1 MKHTENQHVQ
11 VPNNMTKNKTLTPE
25 CLLVYAYIKK
35 YMNRDTLEAYPSLT
49 TICSELGAS
58 EPTIRKCIKLLVEL
72 EYISVRKEGRKN
84 VYKFS
89 EYKKFEPFSYEF
101 LENKECTFTEK
112 AMILA
117 EQQYMFKDKSTHEG
131 KMNYSNR
138 QMSELIN
145 MSHVTISRCTK
156 SLQEKGLM
164 RVVQTNTIDP
174 ATGCKIQE
182 KIYDLDRLH
191 QGIVFAI
198 CNHEER
204 IQQTERDVEDLRKQL
219 QSLQKDYILTKQENE
234 RLLQKLTKTEEII
247 L

>member
-1 MKHTENQHVQ
+1 MKHTEHQHVQ
-11 VPNNMTKNKTLTPE
+11 VLNNMTKNKTLTPE

-174 ATGCKIQE
+174 ETGCKIQE

-219 QSLQKDYILTKQENE
+219 ESLQKDYILTKQENE